1 MILLPPDPAIIL
13 LHDLRPL
20 VGVPDGARAHA
31 EAEAQPVVAAVDQGA
46 GPVDGGELAAEG
58 GAEEGGVE
66 EWGAGEGGGEGGFG

>member
-31 EAEAQPVVAAVDQGA
+31 EAEAQPVVAAVGERA
-46 GPVDGGELAAEG
+46 GSVDGCELAAEG
-58 GAEEGGVE
+58 
-66 EWGAGEGGGEGGFG
+66 